1 MGTAPGRPA
10 QRRRARALLR
20 GPLGPGLSMSPDA
33 ALRGRRAPP
42 APPRRPLLISPL
54 EAAEAEWRRA
64 CPARV
69 AHSLPCRPRGPPAVQ
84 PVSERPSCL
93 RPSHLPPWPGLMSF
107 TVVPRWTP
115 CPPSAPGPL
124 AAVCGVRRGSPA
136 GAQVRVSLRA
146 EPARCAPGGHRVCV
160 PAGSARHPH
169 PPPSPARACCFR
181 FFVCLFLLFY
191 NGHSS
196 CSAPSAARI

>member
-69 AHSLPCRPRGPPAVQ
+69 AHSLPCHPRGPPAVQ

-115 CPPSAPGPL
+115 CPPLRSGAARSCLRGALGLTGWRAGPRFI
-124 AAVCGVRRGSPA
+124 ACGART
-136 GAQVRVSLRA
+136 LRA
-146 EPARCAPGGHRVCV
+146 RRPPRLRSRREREA
-160 PAGSARHPH
+160 
-169 PPPSPARACCFR
+169 PPSPAKSRPRVLFQV
-181 FFVCLFLLFY
+181 FCLFV
-191 NGHSS
+191 
-196 CSAPSAARI
+196 SAFL